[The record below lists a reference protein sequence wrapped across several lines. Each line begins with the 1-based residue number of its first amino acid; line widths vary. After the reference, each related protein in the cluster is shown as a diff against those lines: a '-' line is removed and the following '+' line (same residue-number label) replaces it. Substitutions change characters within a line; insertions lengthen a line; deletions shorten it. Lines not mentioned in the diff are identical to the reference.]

1 MLHPRLEDRN
11 DDRLGAGPA
20 STGNHGVNLLQSH
33 EPQLGVT
40 VRVKQA
46 HWKSKYSGMRGT
58 VEHRWGHPDH
68 PALDVRLEDGRLE
81 LFWFHELDLAQEEA
95 VWGVGNPNHGQGGL

>member
-1 MLHPRLEDRN
+1 MVGGRVLPRPE
-11 DDRLGAGPA
+11 
-20 STGNHGVNLLQSH
+20 NHRVNHLLAH
-33 EPQLGVT
+33 EPIPGVT

-46 HWKSKYSGMRGT
+46 HWKSKYSSMRGT

-81 LFWFHELDLAQEEA
+81 LFWFHELDKA
-95 VWGVGNPNHGQGGL
+95 